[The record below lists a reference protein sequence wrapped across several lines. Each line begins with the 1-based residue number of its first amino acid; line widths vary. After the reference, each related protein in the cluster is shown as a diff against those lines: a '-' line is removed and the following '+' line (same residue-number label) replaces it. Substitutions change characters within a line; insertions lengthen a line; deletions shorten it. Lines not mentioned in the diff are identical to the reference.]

1 MFQPLDIFKTDSD
14 GSVLWRGAAEDFV
27 AAKRRIEKLALSSPG
42 EYLILDQKT
51 GQRQRVR
58 VMLKDDSIQARSL
71 KGDGHD
77 VKLGTATGDSLGCVS
92 GSILITII

>member
-51 GQRQRVR
+51 GQRKRVR

>member
-92 GSILITII
+92 GSIFITIM

>member
-1 MFQPLDIFKTDSD
+1 MVQPLDIFETDSD

-58 VMLKDDSIQARSL
+58 VMLKDDSIQACSL

-77 VKLGTATGDSLGCVS
+77 VKPGTVTGESLGCVS

>member
-42 EYLILDQKT
+42 EYLILDQDT
-51 GQRQRVR
+51 GQRVL
-58 VMLKDDSIQARSL
+58 VMLLGGSPQTPPVTKQVATRDGISNPSL
-71 KGDGHD
+71 PSANAQR
-77 VKLGTATGDSLGCVS
+77 LST
-92 GSILITII
+92 